1 MSEKLATIA
10 MTPRPELGYD
20 PIPAILAGKKTHTLR
35 KRRVRLAKRFRE
47 VTLGRKRMGIILEFR
62 GSEEMN
68 REQFLTDEFA
78 QADGLRD
85 AAALREAHEDF
96 YGEVP
101 ETMWCNHFRL
111 VEGMAGAGE
120 DVSSG
125 GAGLPSGPPPSGDAE
140 SEEQAG
146 E

>member
-1 MSEKLATIA
+1 MGEKLATIA

-20 PIPAILAGKKTHTLR
+20 PVPAILAGEKTHTLR

-47 VTLGRKRMGIILEFR
+47 VTLGRKRTGIILEFR
-62 GSEEMN
+62 GSEEMT

-85 AAALREAHEDF
+85 AAALREALEHF

-101 ETMWCNHFRL
+101 ETMWCNHFRV
-111 VEGMAGAGE
+111 VEGAASGE
-120 DVSSG
+120 
-125 GAGLPSGPPPSGDAE
+125 
-140 SEEQAG
+140 
-146 E
+146 